1 MIAPIQKE
9 SRESYLQSGIL
20 GRISE
25 YLSLFLPS
33 RHVYFAVRKH
43 PEKILRMVKDGFPK
57 VKDEGVFV
65 VEVDLRY
72 AFREEELKRRA
83 CTSGEGLDIGASLER
98 V

>member
-1 MIAPIQKE
+1 MIAPVQKK

-20 GRISE
+20 GRASE

-33 RHVYFAVRKH
+33 CHVYFAVRKH
-43 PEKILRMVKDGFPK
+43 PEKIFRMVKDRFPK
-57 VKDEGVFV
+57 VKDEGIFV
-65 VEVDLRY
+65 VEIDLGY

-83 CTSGEGLDIGASLER
+83 RTSGERLDIGASFER